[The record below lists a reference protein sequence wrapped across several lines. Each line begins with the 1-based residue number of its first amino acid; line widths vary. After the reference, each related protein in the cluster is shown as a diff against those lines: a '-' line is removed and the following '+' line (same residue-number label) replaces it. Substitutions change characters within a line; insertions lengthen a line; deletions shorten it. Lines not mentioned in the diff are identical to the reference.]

1 MNTNQLSDL
10 YLANLSK
17 ASQVEILDN
26 NTFLVKYL
34 VD

>member
-17 ASQVEILDN
+17 TCQVEILDN